1 MRKILLALNAHDI
14 KTPSIDFA
22 SYIASLTKSSVTGIF
37 LESKY
42 KKNSVETLVS
52 GNGDEEYEPLILN
65 NVKENMS
72 LFENR
77 CLNNY
82 AKYSMHHVKGIPAN
96 EMIRESL
103 FADVILSDGNVSF
116 TDDDGWPSGFVKELL
131 ENAKCPVIITPDSFE
146 EINEVVFA
154 YDGTDSS
161 VFAMKQFIYLFPE
174 FNETKI
180 TLLHVLSDEDEDIT
194 EKERLKELLLTHYDA
209 VHYDT
214 LHGNTEMELF
224 KKFLPQKNKLLV
236 MGAYGRKKFI
246 GHSTADI
253 LLKTTDIAIFI
264 THY

>member
-1 MRKILLALNAHDI
+1 MRKILLALNAHDVN
-14 KTPSIDFA
+14 TSSIDFA
-22 SYIASLTKSSVTGIF
+22 TYLATLTKSTVTGLF
-37 LESKY
+37 LENIH
-42 KKNSVETLVS
+42 KKEFIKTLISDNGSEEFKPETF
-52 GNGDEEYEPLILN
+52 N
-65 NVKENMS
+65 NVKDNIK

-82 AKYSMHHVKGIPAN
+82 ARYSTHYIKGIPAN

-116 TDDDGWPSGFVKELL
+116 ADYDGWPSGFVKQLL
-131 ENAKCPVIITPDSFE
+131 ENAKCPVIVTPGSFD
-146 EINEVVFA
+146 EINEIVFA

-161 VFAMKQFIYLFPE
+161 VFAIKQFIYLFPE

-180 TLLHVLSDEDEDIT
+180 TLLQVLNDEDEDIT
-194 EKERLKELLLTHYDA
+194 EKERLKELLMAHYNA

-224 KKFLPQKNKLLV
+224 KKFLTQKNKLLI
-236 MGAYGRKKFI
+236 MGAYGRKKLI